1 MIFKAV
7 TAAAA
12 GLLLVSGLVLPE
24 TARAQDVPNLLVM
37 IEDSDKDTVPRDSR
51 VQRNVLSGMNDRMNG
66 RGYRVFDEQ
75 ALGIDGY
82 RATTAS
88 DRVRRTDQEL
98 IAVANTID
106 NPTIDVIVVYE
117 MFASTDR
124 TDFATFA
131 RIRLAGRMLSPQSG
145 RFLGSFEVT
154 TADAYKL
161 PLNCPRECLLENL
174 SEEGR
179 DLGIELADVLAD
191 KLDQFFAPVTTG
203 SQTLSQG
210 GGASTGGFERT
221 YQLNFTEC
229 SPVTRSEF
237 EPYLVIFEGYIDHR
251 SNRCSGTRCQM
262 TYTSTINPGK
272 LQRNLE

>member
-1 MIFKAV
+1 
-7 TAAAA
+7 
-12 GLLLVSGLVLPE
+12 
-24 TARAQDVPNLLVM
+24 
-37 IEDSDKDTVPRDSR
+37 
-51 VQRNVLSGMNDRMNG
+51 
-66 RGYRVFDEQ
+66 
-75 ALGIDGY
+75 
-82 RATTAS
+82 
-88 DRVRRTDQEL
+88 
-98 IAVANTID
+98 
-106 NPTIDVIVVYE
+106 
-117 MFASTDR
+117 
-124 TDFATFA
+124 
-131 RIRLAGRMLSPQSG
+131 
-145 RFLGSFEVT
+145 
-154 TADAYKL
+154 AYKL

-272 LQRNLE
+272 LQRNLERMLVHSNHPGRVNVEGLDYSVTCVPQRKSNPTQLDANDW